1 MRFIAR
7 SLSAKGDN
15 AKARDWYLRAIV
27 EAPHLREPYVDLA
40 EMLYRTGDWYGV
52 MYFTSCALNI
62 KVRPETYICEAKAWG
77 SMPHDLRAIALFN
90 LGDRAGALEEAE
102 KALAA
107 EPDNER
113 LQNNV
118 RFLRG
123 G

>member
-1 MRFIAR
+1 
-7 SLSAKGDN
+7 
-15 AKARDWYLRAIV
+15 
-27 EAPHLREPYVDLA
+27 
-40 EMLYRTGDWYGV
+40 
-52 MYFTSCALNI
+52 
-62 KVRPETYICEAKAWG
+62 
-77 SMPHDLRAIALFN
+77 MPHDLRAIALFN